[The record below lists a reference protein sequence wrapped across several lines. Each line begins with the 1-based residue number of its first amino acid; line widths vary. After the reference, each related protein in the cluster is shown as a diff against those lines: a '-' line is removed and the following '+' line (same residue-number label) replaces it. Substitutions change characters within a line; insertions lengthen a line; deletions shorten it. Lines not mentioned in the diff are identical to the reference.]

1 MCSVHEKS
9 TLDSPATGDGRV
21 CIEAIATYRRYPYGV
36 ERVIRIGDFSKLSQ
50 VSIKTL
56 RYYDE
61 MGLFKPIN
69 VDRFTGYRYYSA
81 SQLPRLNRILA
92 LRDLGLSLDQ
102 IAQVLDEGVSPEQ
115 LHGMLRLKRA
125 ELKLHI
131 AGEQARLARVEARL
145 NTIDLEDKMPDYD
158 IVIKQIEPQLV
169 AGVRDTLSSY
179 PEVGRLL
186 DEVFD
191 HLARHGVNGLDVVGA
206 AIWHDDEF
214 KTSDMDGEAIVY
226 LKQSIPEGGSVK
238 VYELPPA
245 TMASVVHM
253 GAYNTFNQ
261 AYEAIGRWIEAN
273 GYKIVGP
280 NREIYLYCTEPV
292 RQDDDSYV
300 TEIQFPVAKREP

>member
-1 MCSVHEKS
+1 M
-9 TLDSPATGDGRV
+9 
-21 CIEAIATYRRYPYGV
+21 
-36 ERVIRIGDFSKLSQ
+36 IRIGDFSKLSQ

-69 VDRFTGYRYYSA
+69 VDRFSGYRYYSA

-92 LRDLGLSLDQ
+92 LKDLGLSLEQ
-102 IAQVLDEGVSPEQ
+102 IAQVLNEGVTPEQ
-115 LHGMLRLKRA
+115 LRGMLRLKRA
-125 ELKLHI
+125 ELQQQI
-131 AGEQARLARVEARL
+131 AGEQERLARVEARL
-145 NTIDLEDKMPDYD
+145 NTIDMEDSMPDYD

-186 DEVFD
+186 EEVNS
-191 HLARHGVNGLDVVGA
+191 HLARHGVNGLDLVAA
-206 AIWHDDEF
+206 AIWHDEEF
-214 KTSDMDGEAIVY
+214 KTSDIDGEAVVF
-226 LKQSIPEGGSVK
+226 LKQSIPESERVK
-238 VYELPPA
+238 IYELPAA
-245 TMASVVHM
+245 TMASVIHK

-261 AYEAIGRWIEAN
+261 AYEAIFRWIEAN
-273 GYKIVGP
+273 SYKIVGP
-280 NREIYLYCTEPV
+280 NREVYLYCTEPV

>member
-1 MCSVHEKS
+1 M
-9 TLDSPATGDGRV
+9 
-21 CIEAIATYRRYPYGV
+21 
-36 ERVIRIGDFSKLSQ
+36 IRIGDFSRLSR

-61 MGLFKPIN
+61 MGLFKPID

-92 LRDLGLSLDQ
+92 LRDLGLSLEQ

-115 LHGMLRLKRA
+115 LRGMLRMKRA
-125 ELKLHI
+125 ELQQQI

-145 NTIDLEDKMPDYD
+145 NTIELEDRMPDYD
-158 IVIKQIEPQLV
+158 VIIKQIEPQLV
-169 AGVRDTLSSY
+169 TGVRDTLSSY

-186 DEVFD
+186 GEVYG
-191 HLARHGVNGLDVVGA
+191 HLVRYGVKGSDLVAA
-206 AIWHDDEF
+206 AIWHDDEY
-214 KTSDMDGEAIVY
+214 KTSDIDGEAVVY
-226 LKQSIPEGGSVK
+226 LKQSIPEGGRVK
-238 VYELPPA
+238 VYELPAA
-245 TMASVVHM
+245 TVASVVHK
-253 GAYNTFNQ
+253 GAYNRLNQ

-273 GYKIVGP
+273 GYRIAGP

-300 TEIQFPVAKREP
+300 TEIQFPVEKREA

>member
-1 MCSVHEKS
+1 M
-9 TLDSPATGDGRV
+9 
-21 CIEAIATYRRYPYGV
+21 
-36 ERVIRIGDFSKLSQ
+36 IRIGDFSKLSQ

-115 LHGMLRLKRA
+115 LRGMLRLKRA
-125 ELKLHI
+125 ELQQHI
-131 AGEQARLARVEARL
+131 AGEQERLARVEARL
-145 NTIDLEDKMPDYD
+145 NTIDLEDTMPDYD
-158 IVIKQIEPQLV
+158 VVIKQIEPQLV
-169 AGVRDTLSSY
+169 AGVRDTLASY
-179 PEVGRLL
+179 PEVGRLFE
-186 DEVFD
+186 EVYG
-191 HLARHGVNGLDVVGA
+191 HLARYGVNGLDFLGA
-206 AIWHDDEF
+206 AIWHDDEY
-214 KTSDMDGEAIVY
+214 KTSDIDGEAVVY
-226 LKQSIPEGGSVK
+226 LKQSIPEGERVK
-238 VYELPPA
+238 VYKLPAA
-245 TMASVVHM
+245 TMASVVHK

-273 GYKIVGP
+273 GYKISGP
-280 NREIYLYCTEPV
+280 NREMYLYCTQPV

-300 TEIQFPVAKREP
+300 TEIQFPVVKREQ